1 MTGFADLFGGPP
13 EIEATAPGRVNLIG
27 EHTDYNGGFVLPIA
41 IRRET
46 RIAMRPRADHW
57 VAAWSAE
64 FPLPEPDRYRLGEER
79 RLGTWLDYVQGVTWV
94 LRQGG
99 YSVPGFDVRI
109 ESTIPPG
116 SGLSSSAA
124 LQVALLRGLSALAG
138 LPDDPVRIARMAQ
151 RAESDFVGAPVG
163 IMDQL
168 AVLLGRRDA
177 ALFIDTRSLSWRFVT
192 FPDAAGLLVIDS
204 GIRHQLAS
212 GEYRQRREECARA
225 AAALQVEQLRD
236 LDCRALPVI
245 EALPEPLAGAP
256 VTS

>member
-1 MTGFADLFGGPP
+1 
-13 EIEATAPGRVNLIG
+13 
-27 EHTDYNGGFVLPIA
+27 
-41 IRRET
+41 
-46 RIAMRPRADHW
+46 
-57 VAAWSAE
+57 
-64 FPLPEPDRYRLGEER
+64 
-79 RLGTWLDYVQGVTWV
+79 
-94 LRQGG
+94 
-99 YSVPGFDVRI
+99 
-109 ESTIPPG
+109 
-116 SGLSSSAA
+116 
-124 LQVALLRGLSALAG
+124 
-138 LPDDPVRIARMAQ
+138 MAQ

-245 EALPEPLAGAP
+245 EALPEPLGRRARHVVTENRRVLQMIDALESNNLPACGALLLASHASLSHDYDVSVPQIDELVRIAAAQRGVFGARLTGAGFGGAVIALVNRDQLDTAADTI
-256 VTS
+256 VTSYQRSTGAVLRVID